1 MSVLFEPAI
10 THFGKTKH
18 SLDDPDRML
27 DFSPHLRFASVFR
40 PLDLVHNTAVA
51 IAPVDK
57 VSRSQC
63 VLTDHRPLAAV
74 GLVTLHPGLLPMQ
87 EIRQDRAVGDIGRR
101 RRHRVDQL
109 AAAVHPEMRLHPEL
123 AL

>member
-1 MSVLFEPAI
+1 MKVLVQPAVA
-10 THFGKTKH
+10 HPGKPEH
-18 SLDDPDRML
+18 PLDDPDRVF
-27 DFSPHLRFASVFR
+27 DPGPHFGFGAVFR
-40 PLDLVHNTAVA
+40 PLDLIDNTAVA
-51 IAPVDK
+51 VAAVGEIPGLGRA
-57 VSRSQC
+57 
-63 VLTDHRPLAAV
+63 LADHRPLAAV

-109 AAAVHPEMRLHPEL
+109 AAAVDPEMRLHPEL